1 MTLEGA
7 WSPPRLRQ
15 ATNWWLLPEAG
26 EASVHSSVMSTTAT
40 VSDLRRRAALGIGCR
55 LRSRWG
61 LGIVIAV
68 VAMTVRGIAL
78 WELRSSPRWEVLL
91 GDAARYHEWAGRI
104 AAGDWLGRET
114 FYQAPLYPYV
124 LALLYCV
131 TGPSVTAG
139 RILNVLCGV
148 SGCVLTGLAG
158 WRLFGLRAGLMA
170 GLALALSGPEVFHE
184 TLLEKSALGTLLVAA
199 LLLAASSCLRR
210 PRHRLPW
217 VALGTTLGLWGL
229 VRENALLCGGL
240 ILVWIALFPRSG
252 GAPGW
257 KRRKAA
263 LFLAGLL
270 LPLAPVL
277 VRNHIV
283 GGEWVLTT
291 AQFGPN
297 FYIGNNREADGT
309 YQELVPEHGTPAFEQ
324 SDARAIAEE
333 AMGRPLSP
341 AEVSRW
347 WTRRTWDDIQSAPGR
362 WANLMVQKLLLTWSN
377 RELVDSED
385 QYTAAEE
392 SGVLWVLSGIGRF
405 DLLAS
410 LALFGLA
417 ALGRKQRLFWVLP
430 ALIVLYTFSV
440 ALFYVFARYR
450 LPLAPMLALLAGA
463 GLVRGVTLLRR
474 RRTGRVVAGA
484 AAALVGA
491 AVMQPGVVGPWFPR
505 WPDLSIPRTKAVTQF
520 NLAVKLWKREAPL
533 EAIEPHLQAATRLL
547 PEYTSAW
554 FYWGL
559 ILLDHGDLDGG
570 AARLKEALHCDP
582 ERADIRVE
590 LGEALLRLGRPEE
603 AIGVLEPAVSLA
615 SDDPDVHHLLGRA
628 LVLAGRPQEATAPLE
643 TAVRLDPDFALP
655 RHLLA
660 ITLDRLGRHEEARE
674 QFEDLLQRLPVDSVE
689 AAAIRRRLGNPRSPL
704 KKP

>member
-1 MTLEGA
+1 M
-7 WSPPRLRQ
+7 
-15 ATNWWLLPEAG
+15 
-26 EASVHSSVMSTTAT
+26 
-40 VSDLRRRAALGIGCR
+40 
-55 LRSRWG
+55 
-61 LGIVIAV
+61 IVV
-68 VAMTVRGIAL
+68 VAATVRGIAL

-91 GDAARYHEWAGRI
+91 GDAARYHEWAGQI

-124 LALLYCV
+124 LALLYGV

-139 RILNVLCGV
+139 RILNVLFGA
-148 SGCVLTGLAG
+148 GACVLAGLAG
-158 WRLFGLRAGLMA
+158 RRLFGPWAGLTA

-199 LLLAASSCLRR
+199 MLLALASCLRR
-210 PRHRLPW
+210 PRQRLPW

-240 ILVWIALFPRSG
+240 ILGWIALFPRSG

-257 KRRKAA
+257 KRRAAA

-270 LPLAPVL
+270 VPLAPVL
-277 VRNHIV
+277 IRNRVV

-297 FYIGNNREADGT
+297 FYIGNHREADGT

-324 SDARAIAEE
+324 SDARTIAE
-333 AMGRPLSP
+333 AATGRPLTP
-341 AEVSRW
+341 GEVSRW
-347 WTRRTWDDIQSAPGR
+347 WMRRTWDDIQAAPGR
-362 WANLMVQKLLLTWSN
+362 WANLLVQKVLLAWSSV
-377 RELVDSED
+377 ELVDSED

-392 SGVLWVLSGIGRF
+392 SRVLGILSGVGRF
-405 DLLAS
+405 DVLAG
-410 LALFGLA
+410 AAIFGLA
-417 ALGRKQRLFWVLP
+417 ALGRKLRLLWVLP
-430 ALIVLYTFSV
+430 ALVILYTLSV

-450 LPLAPMLALLAGA
+450 LPLVPMLTLLAGA
-463 GLVRGVTLLRR
+463 GLVRGVTLMRR
-474 RRTGRVVAGA
+474 RRAGGIVAGA
-484 AAALVGA
+484 AAAVVGA
-491 AVMQPGVVGPWFPR
+491 ALMQPGLVGPWFPN
-505 WPDLSIPRTKAVTQF
+505 WPDLSLARTKAVTQF
-520 NLAVKLWKREAPL
+520 NLAIKLWKRDAPR
-533 EAIEPHLQAATRLL
+533 EAIEPHLQAATRLF

-559 ILLDHGDLDGG
+559 ILIDQGDLEG
-570 AARLKEALHCDP
+570 AAVRLQQALRCDP

-603 AIGVLEPAVSLA
+603 AIDVLEPGVAQA
-615 SDDPDVHHLLGRA
+615 PDDPDLHHLLGRA
-628 LVLAGRPQEATAPLE
+628 LVLAGRPHQALAPLE
-643 TAVRLDPDFALP
+643 TAVRIDPNFALP

-660 ITLDRLGRHEEARE
+660 ITLDRLGRQEEARK
-674 QFEDLLQRLPVDSVE
+674 QFEELLERLPVDSVE

-704 KKP
+704 KKQ